1 MPVFHTKAIESILEP
16 VAQQVSHL
24 VVLHEEAEGGRAIA
38 DITNQVYAVGV
49 AIKNLVEV
57 ARAASLTSKDEILCK
72 ELPAI
77 LPKVE
82 QVTTDLQKAASLLK
96 DDPVSNEGRNL
107 LICGSRGVINAT
119 SALLLAFDDSEVR
132 KLLAVCREVMAYIQL
147 AEVIQVMPDVVTFV
161 KNLSPGLLNMTK
173 QVDNRINILTH
184 TTHKDLLQKHL
195 TNLKGD
201 TPKLVKSTRAYIAA
215 LEKNTGRAELKE
227 FRDFMIM
234 KMCDDIIEIMRI
246 LQLKVDDEYELED
259 PTNLMRKSR
268 HRLLEKIKIAKAWLD
283 DPDGEANGLGE
294 RALHDIVKQ
303 ARQVGILVNDPSIK
317 DLCEKLNEQISKLSM
332 LRAKGLGNSPEAL
345 NLAKAIDGNL
355 DKLQKLVDEAISREA
370 AAGTRLPAATTG
382 GQYEQALT
390 WIDDP
395 RSAENV
401 IGRRAID
408 ALITDGK
415 RLVRHLP
422 PDQQRELVETIND
435 VEGCT
440 KRLAQLKANGKGNLP
455 EALKETEKLKNALSK
470 LKVQLQK
477 GAILGVINVF
487 KEIGHGQALK
497 QLEKATRAGPDVLNR
512 EEDFEEKASAFEYHT
527 SKMIESAEQTAIH
540 GKHATSQL
548 VDNIH
553 AAAKDLA
560 ELTPQISH
568 AGKLLLMNPGE
579 QFNQHFTDLCDDWRK
594 KSDELI
600 ALVDAATDTLDYM
613 KESEECIRREI
624 AGAIVGLEQQ
634 NPAVIVAK
642 GGNAARMSLRVE
654 QVANGEAENSETTEF
669 KNNILAATQD
679 LKEAN
684 SQFLSTTKNIAMNP
698 KFQPV
703 QVEFRKCGDQLI
715 AKVVDVRKA
724 LSPPPPTPPPSPP
737 PPIPPPPTVTATAT
751 TAIKPPPVMQ
761 KPQVVEVP
769 PVRPPAPI
777 VEGLIAAD
785 ESQEL
790 HSMLERPPDADN
802 RMAVAAHQLHV
813 EASKWED
820 EGNSLIQAARQMAI
834 LFAKMSKFITDE
846 DYFLTHSKKELID
859 TAKMISW
866 ASSKLVKQ
874 AKEIADK
881 CPDKRMR
888 GELNLTIERMPTIAT
903 QLKILATVKATMFG
917 ANDPQADLEA
927 TEMLVGC
934 AENLMGSARS
944 VVRDCEAA
952 SIKIRTGHGVTVQWK
967 PQTVYYY

>member
-24 VVLHEEAEGGRAIA
+24 VVLHEEGEGGRAIT
-38 DITNQVYAVGV
+38 DITTQVITVGE
-49 AIKNLVEV
+49 AIKNLIGV
-57 ARAASLTSKDEILCK
+57 ARAASLTSKDEILTK
-72 ELPAI
+72 ELPTI

-82 QVTTDLQKAASLLK
+82 QVTTDLQEAAHWLK
-96 DDPVSNEGRNL
+96 TDPLSIEGRKK
-107 LICGSRGVINAT
+107 LINGSRGVINAT

-132 KLLAVCREVMAYIQL
+132 KILTICRQVLEYIQV
-147 AEVIQVMPDVVTFV
+147 AEVVEQMQDMVTFV
-161 KNLSPGLLNMTK
+161 RNLTPAITNMAK
-173 QVDNRINILTH
+173 QVDNRILILTH
-184 TTHKDLLQKHL
+184 TTHRDMLHKHL
-195 TNLKGD
+195 TGVKE
-201 TPKLVKSTRAYIAA
+201 TVQKFVKSSKAYILA
-215 LEKNTGRAELKE
+215 LEKNVGRAEAQE
-227 FRDFMIM
+227 GRNFMIM
-234 KMCDDIIEIMRI
+234 KICDDIIEIMRI

-259 PTNLMRKSR
+259 PTNLMRKAR
-268 HRLLEKIKIAKAWLD
+268 HRLQEKIKMAKVWLD
-283 DPDGEANGLGE
+283 NPEGEANGLGE
-294 RALHDIVKQ
+294 KALRDIVKQ
-303 ARQVGILVNDPSIK
+303 ARQVGHLVNDQEIK
-317 DLCEKLNEQISKLSM
+317 QLCEKLDQQITNLSM
-332 LRAKGLGNSPEAL
+332 LRGKGLGNSPEAL
-345 NLAKAIDGNL
+345 RLAKDIDTNL
-355 DKLQKLVDEAISREA
+355 EHLAKLVDAAISREVT
-370 AAGTRLPAATTG
+370 AGTRLPAATTA
-382 GQYEQALT
+382 GQYEQSVL

-395 RSAENV
+395 RSADNV
-401 IGRRAID
+401 IGRRAVD
-408 ALITDGK
+408 ALLADGK
-415 RLVRHLP
+415 RLAKHLP
-422 PDQQRELVETIND
+422 PNEQKELLETISEVD
-435 VEGCT
+435 SLT
-440 KRLAQLKANGKGNLP
+440 KQLATLKANGKGNSA
-455 EALKETEKLKNALSK
+455 EAQQLQHKLKGVLTT

-477 GAILGVINVF
+477 GAIDGVISVF

-497 QLEKATRAGPDVLNR
+497 QLEKAAHAPAGAPNR
-512 EEDFEEKASAFEYHT
+512 EQDYEEKAGAFEYHT
-527 SKMIESAEQTAIH
+527 SKMIETAEQTAIH

-568 AGKLLLMNPGE
+568 AGKLLLMNPGNDL
-579 QFNQHFTDLCDDWRK
+579 FHAHFTDLCNDWRAN
-594 KSDELI
+594 SDELI

-613 KESEECIRREI
+613 KASEECIKKEI
-624 AGAIVGLEQQ
+624 AGACVGLEQQ
-634 NPAVIVAK
+634 NPAIIVAR

-654 QVANGEAENSETTEF
+654 QVANAEAENSETTEF
-669 KNNILAATQD
+669 RESIMKATQN
-679 LKEAN
+679 LKDSN
-684 SQFLSTTKNIAMNP
+684 SQFLSTTKNVAMNP
-698 KFQPV
+698 KYKPV
-703 QVEFRKCGDQLI
+703 QIEFRNSGDKLI
-715 AKVVDVRKA
+715 GRVVDVRTA
-724 LSPPPPTPPPSPP
+724 LYPPPPTPPPSPP
-737 PPIPPPPTVTATAT
+737 PPVPPPPQAEEV
-751 TAIKPPPVMQ
+751 AISRNTLVMQ
-761 KPQVVEVP
+761 RPELVEVP

-813 EASKWED
+813 EATKWED
-820 EGNSLIQAARQMAI
+820 EGNQLIQAARQMAI

-846 DYFLTHSKKELID
+846 DYFQTHSKKELID